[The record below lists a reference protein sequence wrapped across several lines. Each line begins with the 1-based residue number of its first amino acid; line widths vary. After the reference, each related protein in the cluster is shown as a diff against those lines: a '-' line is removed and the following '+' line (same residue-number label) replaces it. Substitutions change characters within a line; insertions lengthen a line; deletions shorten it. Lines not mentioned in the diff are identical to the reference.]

1 MMKTIALLYS
11 NFAAK
16 LGKRLSV
23 VIVLSGAAGCAQM
36 RCPAD
41 TRPGDLATRFSIA
54 GGSVKMPAGAFLLI
68 RKNGEIGALRLTNI
82 DPTSTE
88 QDGRSTYESY
98 FQGDGSGSLA
108 ASNVLRQTG
117 ELSLKPLKGPGRGV
131 FIYQPGQN
139 RARVGKWSFAFVTP
153 TVMGMWPYHRDGD
166 HGYEFAPTSACNLSE
181 VDVHDKRLKWFR
193 YDRNASVILPLA
205 ELPN

>member
-1 MMKTIALLYS
+1 MMKIIALLDS

-16 LGKRLSV
+16 LGKKLLV
-23 VIVLSGAAGCAQM
+23 VIVLCGAAGYAQM

-41 TRPGDLATRFSIA
+41 TRPGDLATRFSIT

-68 RKNGEIGALRLTNI
+68 RKRKNGEIGALRLTNI

-88 QDGRSTYESY
+88 QDGKSTYESY
-98 FQGDGSGSLA
+98 FQGDGSGSLSA
-108 ASNVLRQTG
+108 ANVQTG
-117 ELSLKPLKGPGRGV
+117 KLSLKPLKGPGRGIY
-131 FIYQPGQN
+131 IYQPGQN

-181 VDVHDKRLKWFR
+181 INANDKRLRWFR
-193 YDRNASVILPLA
+193 YDPDASIILPLS
-205 ELPN
+205 ELPR